1 MKVVDLNVLL
11 NVVND
16 DAPDH
21 RKCLAWW
28 MAAFDQQD
36 LIALPWV
43 VILGF
48 LRLATRQGVFDRPLT
63 VAEAIAQV
71 NLWLDCDQVQV
82 IYESENH
89 WPRMQEL
96 LVQVG
101 TGGNLTT
108 DIHLAIIAIDHQAVL
123 VSCDTDFAR
132 FTTLRWENPTAIT

>member
-1 MKVVDLNVLL
+1 
-11 NVVND
+11 
-16 DAPDH
+16 
-21 RKCLAWW
+21 
-28 MAAFDQQD
+28 
-36 LIALPWV
+36 LPWV